1 MRDRI
6 GIDEPFTHWM
16 LHNKHLMRW
25 LCERRFRYFGPRA
38 EFRAG
43 AYAVGCHNISIGS
56 RVIIR
61 PQCMLFAAPDASIW
75 IKDNA
80 LLGPGVHI
88 YTNNHA
94 YTGKQW
100 IIDQGHTKGRTVDI
114 NRGAWIGANAIIL
127 PGVNIG
133 ECAVVAAG
141 AVVRDDVPDFGLVGG
156 VPAKPIIREQ
166 E

>member
-6 GIDEPFTHWM
+6 GMDVPETHWM

-25 LCERRFRYFGPRA
+25 LCKRRFRYFGEGA

-43 AYAVGCHNISIGS
+43 AYAVGCSRIFLGD

-61 PQCMLFAAPDASIW
+61 PQCMLFAAPDALIA
-75 IKDNA
+75 ILDGA

-88 YTNNHA
+88 YTNNHKTHDQA
-94 YTGKQW
+94 W
-100 IIDQGHTKGRTVDI
+100 VIEQGHTDGKNVYIG
-114 NRGAWIGANAIIL
+114 RGAWIGANTIIL
-127 PGVNIG
+127 PGVEVG

-141 AVVRDDVPDFGLVGG
+141 AVVKDNVPDFGLVGG

-166 E
+166 K

>member
-25 LCERRFRYFGPRA
+25 LCERRFSYFGKGA

-43 AYAVGCHNISIGS
+43 AYAVGCSRIHIGD
-56 RVIIR
+56 RVVVR
-61 PQCMLFAAPDASIW
+61 PQCMFFAAPDAFIT
-75 IKDNA
+75 INDGV
-80 LLGPGVHI
+80 LLGPGIHI
-88 YTNNHA
+88 YTNNHT

-100 IIDQGHTKGRTVDI
+100 IINQGHTKGRCVRID
-114 NRGAWIGANAIIL
+114 RGAWIGANAIIL

-141 AVVRDDVPDFGLVGG
+141 AVVKDDVPAFGLVGG
-156 VPAKPIIREQ
+156 VPAKPLIRTTT
-166 E
+166 

>member
-16 LHNKHLMRW
+16 LHNKRLMRW
-25 LCERRFRYFGPRA
+25 LCVRKFCFFGREA
-38 EFRAG
+38 EFRPG
-43 AYAVGCHNISIGS
+43 AYAVNCSRICIGK

-61 PQCMLFAAPDASIW
+61 PQCMLFAAPDARIN
-75 IKDNA
+75 IQDGA

-88 YTNNHA
+88 YTNNHT

-100 IIDQGHTKGRTVDI
+100 IIDQGHTEGRCVRI
-114 NRGAWIGANAIIL
+114 CRGAWIGANAIIL

-141 AVVRDDVPDFGLVGG
+141 AVVRYDVPEFGRVGG
-156 VPAKPIIREQ
+156 VPAKEL